1 MTVCSLPKAR
11 PIWCND
17 CPAFQQHHMSVLCIA
32 ESLTRL
38 RIVIHTT
45 FRKEIYSR
53 WCCIDRLSRQRFS
66 ECGVLVLASKSPLA
80 GGVRGSPL
88 SRRRDNEFQLE
99 YAAASGPGR
108 RTHVRTKYQGLL
120 FS

>member
-53 WCCIDRLSRQRFS
+53 WCCIDRLSRHPFS
-66 ECGVLVLASKSPLA
+66 ECGLLVPQYPRSAFIRTWPQLSPVTRLRRGKVVVSK
-80 GGVRGSPL
+80 VRGAY
-88 SRRRDNEFQLE
+88 DF
-99 YAAASGPGR
+99 
-108 RTHVRTKYQGLL
+108 
-120 FS
+120 